1 MEKLLKILIYNYMKK
16 FWIIFFII
24 LFSSPAMPVL
34 AEGMVL
40 KGGVSLSNKVPKG
53 FFGTWK
59 IKSVMT
65 YSNNKKIFNEET
77 TDFWNLSK
85 SGDVITLSNPV
96 SGAEASVTVEDVQ
109 GNKIK
114 FTHVTESNTAKMTET
129 PTLTLSGENFHGTD
143 KIVIDKFKN
152 GEKVSTDIVIYDIS
166 AQKITGSDILDLFYS
181 KANDY

>member
-1 MEKLLKILIYNYMKK
+1 MKYFWVIVLI
-16 FWIIFFII
+16 FLFIV
-24 LFSSPAMPVL
+24 PALQVN

-40 KGGVSLSNKVPKG
+40 KGGVSLSDKVPKG

-65 YSNNKKIFNEET
+65 YSNNKKIFNEQT
-77 TDFWNLSK
+77 TDYWNLSK
-85 SGDVITLSNPV
+85 DGDVITLSNPV

-109 GNKIK
+109 GNQIK
-114 FTHVTESNTAKMTET
+114 FTHISEDNNAKMTET

-152 GEKVSTDIVIYDIS
+152 GEKISTDIVIYDIS

-181 KANDY
+181 KANGY

>member
-1 MEKLLKILIYNYMKK
+1 MKK
-16 FWIIFFII
+16 FWVICFI
-24 LFSSPAMPVL
+24 LFLFVQPLPSFS
-34 AEGMVL
+34 EGMVL
-40 KGGVSLSNKVPKG
+40 KGGVALSNQVPKG

-77 TDFWNLSK
+77 IDYWNLSK

-96 SGAEASVTVEDVQ
+96 SGAEASVTVEEVQ
-109 GNKIK
+109 GNQIK
-114 FTHVTESNTAKMTET
+114 FRHITESKNAKMTET

-152 GEKVSTDIVIYDIS
+152 GEKISTDIVIYSIS
-166 AQKITGSDILDLFYS
+166 AQKITGSDIVDLFYS
-181 KANDY
+181 KANGY